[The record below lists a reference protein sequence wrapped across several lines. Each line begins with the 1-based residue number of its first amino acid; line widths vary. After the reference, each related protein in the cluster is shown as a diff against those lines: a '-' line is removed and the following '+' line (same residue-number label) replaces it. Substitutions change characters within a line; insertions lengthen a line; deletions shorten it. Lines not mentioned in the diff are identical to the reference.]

1 MVKDKRT
8 VMTYTV
14 EKKGIQW
21 AQGDMYYLLTWTET
35 DRRAVPDNWRDGTL
49 MRQFTNKQTD
59 LFGFILRVT
68 SSFIHPST
76 TKYQVAL

>member
-35 DRRAVPDNWRDGTL
+35 DRRAVPDN
-49 MRQFTNKQTD
+49 
-59 LFGFILRVT
+59 
-68 SSFIHPST
+68 
-76 TKYQVAL
+76 